1 MPADFFPTDPDENA
15 ASLSNL
21 GEVIF
26 ACLDAVEPRTVIEVG
41 AFHGKSTEE
50 MLDWAERS
58 GSRVIAVDPE
68 PHQDLRDLATRRPA
82 LELVEQTSHEAL
94 RELEPAD
101 AVILDG
107 DHNYYTL
114 SEELRLIEERAPG
127 AELPLIVFHDIGW
140 PLARRDAYYVPERI
154 PSEHRQPLAR
164 DVYLLAGEPGVADEG
179 MPFAC
184 VAAREGGPRN
194 GVLTAVEDFIG
205 ERPQLRLAV
214 VPAFFG
220 LGILWH
226 RETSWAG
233 RVEAVLEPWDRN
245 PILERLEANR
255 VRQMVERYRMTR
267 RLGLFADRSE
277 RAAGVFRAMLGSS
290 VFGLA
295 ERVSRLRQRGAPL
308 FSREQVRKALDELER
323 NR

>member
-21 GEVIF
+21 AEVVF
-26 ACLDAVEPRTVIEVG
+26 ACLEAVEPQSVIEVG
-41 AFHGKSTEE
+41 AFHGKFTAV
-50 MLDWAERS
+50 MLEWAERH
-58 GSRVIAVDPE
+58 GCRMVAIDPE
-68 PHQDLRDLATRRPA
+68 PHQNLRDLAARRPD

-94 RELEPAD
+94 RALEPAG

-107 DHNYYTL
+107 DHNHFTL

-127 AELPLIVFHDIGW
+127 AALPLILLHDIGW

-154 PSEHRQPLAR
+154 PPAHRQPLAH
-164 DVYLLAGEPGVADEG
+164 DVYLIEGEAGVADEG

-184 VAAREGGPRN
+184 VAEREGGPGN

-205 ERPQLRLAV
+205 ERGDLRLAV

-226 RETSWAG
+226 RQAPWADLVET
-233 RVEAVLEPWDRN
+233 AVAPWDHN
-245 PILERLEANR
+245 PILERLEDNR
-255 VRQMVERYRMTR
+255 LRQMVERYRMTR

-277 RAAGVFRAMLGSS
+277 SAAGVFRSMLSSS

-295 ERVSRLRQRGAPL
+295 ERASRLRQRGAPL